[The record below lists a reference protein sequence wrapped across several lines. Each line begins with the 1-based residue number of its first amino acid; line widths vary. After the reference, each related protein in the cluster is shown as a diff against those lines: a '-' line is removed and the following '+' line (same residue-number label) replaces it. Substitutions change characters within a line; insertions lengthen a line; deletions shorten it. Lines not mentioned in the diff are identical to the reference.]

1 MDFAN
6 DDVCVHSVLFN
17 IDKQGTEREDRPVD
31 WIAIRRSDLAV
42 LFLFMYREAVGYV
55 EKGGKGRA
63 H

>member
-6 DDVCVHSVLFN
+6 DDVCVHNVLFN
-17 IDKQGTEREDRPVD
+17 IDKRGTEREDRPVEG
-31 WIAIRRSDLAV
+31 IAIRRSDLAII
-42 LFLFMYREAVGYV
+42 FLFMYRKAVDYV

>member
-17 IDKQGTEREDRPVD
+17 IDKRGTEREDRPVKG
-31 WIAIRRSDLAV
+31 IAIRRSDLAV

>member
-17 IDKQGTEREDRPVD
+17 IDKWGTEREDRPVEG
-31 WIAIRRSDLAV
+31 IAIRRSDLAV
-42 LFLFMYREAVGYV
+42 LFLFMYREVVGYV

>member
-1 MDFAN
+1 M
-6 DDVCVHSVLFN
+6 CVHSVLFN
-17 IDKQGTEREDRPVD
+17 IDKRGTEREDRPVEG
-31 WIAIRRSDLAV
+31 IAIRRSDLAV